1 MLKGLGILV
10 KDTALNPCTMTSLN
24 SIISQ
29 ISIKEDKIS
38 SETSHLIDE
47 AYQMTLYLKEVL
59 HNARE
64 CVLNEGFKN
73 EAEEIEFFRSI
84 KPLILGKLIYYNKV
98 FRIETICPVKDGQIY
113 QKFFMN
119 QLRQLKTQFKECV
132 LESYFYRYYRS
143 GRTDRDAEYFIRGK
157 INYSDGLNS
166 YVFEIDHQF
175 STYYDFQ
182 MARIIANELTYNYLI
197 TKISPEASS
206 TSLLENQES
215 TKDIFWT
222 DSKNALI
229 ELIYAL
235 HASGV
240 VSHGKIGIRKMTLV
254 FQILFRIPLGDVHH
268 SFHRMKDRAG
278 TRTSFLDHLK
288 LSLEQYMD
296 KGL

>member
-1 MLKGLGILV
+1 MK
-10 KDTALNPCTMTSLN
+10 SLN

-29 ISIKEDKIS
+29 ISIEEDRILR
-38 SETSHLIDE
+38 ETSHLIDE

-59 HNARE
+59 HTARAY
-64 CVLNEGFKN
+64 VLEKGFEN

-98 FRIETICPVKDGQIY
+98 FRIETICPVKDGQMY

-119 QLRQLKTQFKECV
+119 QLQQLKAQFKECIFG
-132 LESYFYRYYRS
+132 SHFYRYYRS
-143 GRTDRDAEYFIRGK
+143 GRTDRDQEYFTRGK

-175 STYYDFQ
+175 STYYDSK
-182 MARIIANELTYNYLI
+182 MARIIANELIYTYLI
-197 TKISPEASS
+197 TKINP
-206 TSLLENQES
+206 QES
-215 TKDIFWT
+215 SDSLFQGGETTKDIFWT

-240 VSHGKIGIRKMTLV
+240 ISHGKIGIRKMTLV
-254 FQILFRIPLGDVHH
+254 FQILFRVPLGDVHH

-288 LSLEQYMD
+288 VSLEQYMD

>member
-1 MLKGLGILV
+1 MK
-10 KDTALNPCTMTSLN
+10 SLH
-24 SIISQ
+24 SIISE

-38 SETSHLIDE
+38 LETSDLIDE

-59 HNARE
+59 HTTRVR
-64 CVLNEGFKN
+64 VLEKGFEN

-98 FRIETICPVKDGQIY
+98 FRIETICPVKDGQMY

-119 QLRQLKTQFKECV
+119 QLQQLKAQFKECIFG
-132 LESYFYRYYRS
+132 SHFYRYYRS
-143 GRTDRDAEYFIRGK
+143 GRSDRDEEYFVRGK
-157 INYSDGLNS
+157 INYSDGLHS

-175 STYYDFQ
+175 STYYDSK
-182 MARIIANELTYNYLI
+182 MARIIANELIYTYLI
-197 TKISPEASS
+197 TKINPEESS
-206 TSLLENQES
+206 DSLLQGSES

-240 VSHGKIGIRKMTLV
+240 ISHGKIGIRKITMV

-278 TRTSFLDHLK
+278 ARTSFLDHLK

>member
-1 MLKGLGILV
+1 MK
-10 KDTALNPCTMTSLN
+10 SLH

-29 ISIKEDKIS
+29 ISIEEDKLS
-38 SETSHLIDE
+38 RETCHLIDE
-47 AYQMTLYLKEVL
+47 AYQMTLYLQEVL
-59 HNARE
+59 HTARE
-64 CVLNEGFKN
+64 YVLKEGFKN
-73 EAEEIEFFRSI
+73 DQEEIEFFRSI

-98 FRIETICPVKDGQIY
+98 FRIETICPVKDGEMY

-119 QLRQLKTQFKECV
+119 QLQQLKTQFKECIFG
-132 LESYFYRYYRS
+132 SHFYRYYKS
-143 GRTDRDAEYFIRGK
+143 GRSDRDEEYFIRGK

-166 YVFEIDHQF
+166 YVFEIDHRF
-175 STYYDFQ
+175 STYYDSK
-182 MARIIANELTYNYLI
+182 MARIIANELIYTYLI
-197 TKISPEASS
+197 TRINPQEAPE
-206 TSLLENQES
+206 SLLQHPES

-240 VSHGKIGIRKMTLV
+240 ISHGKIGIRKITLV

-288 LSLEQYMD
+288 VSLEQYMD